1 MYHSNQRHL
10 QAPLF
15 SDLNHLS
22 EKARAHL
29 DQSWAG
35 IFYREFF
42 CRLDEAPFAVLY
54 SDTPSRPNIPVNVLV
69 GLEALKAGFGWSDEE
84 MHDAFLFD
92 VQVRYALGYRN
103 LGEGDFDLRTVY
115 NFRGRLSAHMRETG
129 ENLIEHAFAQ
139 ITDEQIAAF
148 QLKTGRLRMDSTQ
161 IASNIERMGRIQLLV
176 EVLQRT
182 HRMLS
187 DLDQAQYAD
196 DFAPYLKGSSGQ
208 YVYHLKGQD
217 TAPHLQRIGELMHRL
232 LVELAPGYTEDETY
246 QMLQRVFDEQFV
258 LSDPESQAAADEDAG
273 SAPTPGPL
281 EADESSVALAT
292 SDDTSIPMRSAVAST
307 GLGNGDPDGAS
318 ALSSPAL
325 VQVRPGTDISPRS
338 LRSPDDPEATYR
350 KKGHK
355 AYEGYVTNITET
367 CDLDNPFQLIVKVQ
381 TAPNATEDTTLLLET
396 ASELKARL
404 DVHTLYND
412 AGYCSPEV
420 DRVLR
425 ALKIEQVPSALCGK
439 APSADRTTLADC
451 HIEFD
456 ADRQPTYITCP
467 HGIIATVEPGQAD
480 GRYIARWIDAPCEE
494 CHFHKRGN
502 PASNQSQAMTVL
514 RFSQAD
520 LDLALRRQRSRAYH
534 RAKHKL
540 RAAVEAAVGAVKRP
554 FSDDQLPVRGTLRM
568 GQVMIGSAAMVN
580 IRRIQRHLMKKK
592 HPDRSNPAERSGTGS
607 AGSHVGEPPAVFLST
622 PWMWFRRWLQLGR
635 LDRTALA
642 LGF

>member
-1 MYHSNQRHL
+1 MYQPNQRHL
-10 QAPLF
+10 QALLF
-15 SDLNHLS
+15 SDLNHLT
-22 EKARAHL
+22 EKARTRL
-29 DQSWAG
+29 DRSWAG
-35 IFYREFF
+35 VFYREFF
-42 CRLDEAPFAVLY
+42 CRLDESPFAVLY

-115 NFRGRLSAHMRETG
+115 NFRGRLSHHMRETG
-129 ENLIEHAFAQ
+129 ENLIEHAFVQ

-148 QLKTGRLRMDSTQ
+148 ELKTGRLRMDSTQ

-187 DLDQAQYAD
+187 DSDQAQYAD

-232 LVELAPGYTEDETY
+232 LVELAPVYTEDETY

-258 LSDPESQAAADEDAG
+258 LNDPESQAAADEDAG
-273 SAPTPGPL
+273 GGPTPGSL
-281 EADESSVALAT
+281 EADESAVTLAT
-292 SDDTSIPMRSAVAST
+292 SDDTSPSMSSAVAST
-307 GLGNGDPDGAS
+307 GLGNSDPDGAS
-318 ALSSPAL
+318 ASSAPSL
-325 VQVRPGTDISPRS
+325 VQVRPGKDISPRS

-367 CDLDNPFQLIVKVQ
+367 CDLSNPFQLIVKVQ

-396 ASELKARL
+396 APELKARL
-404 DVHTLYND
+404 NVHTLYND

-425 ALKIEQVPSALCGK
+425 DLRIEQVPSALCGK
-439 APSADRTTLADC
+439 PPNPNRTTLADC
-451 HIEFD
+451 HIQFD
-456 ADRQPTYITCP
+456 ADGQPTQITCP
-467 HGIIATVEPGQAD
+467 HGNVATVEPGQAK
-480 GRYIARWIDAPCEE
+480 GRYIARWADAPCGE
-494 CHFHKRGN
+494 CHFKLCNR
-502 PASNQSQAMTVL
+502 SSDQRRTMTVL
-514 RFSQAD
+514 RFGQAD
-520 LDLALRRQRSRAYH
+520 LDLALRRQRSRAY
-534 RAKHKL
+534 RLGKHKL
-540 RAAVEAAVGAVKRP
+540 RAAVEATVGAAKRP
-554 FSDDQLPVRGTLRM
+554 FGDDQLPVRGKLRM
-568 GQVMIGSAAMVN
+568 GQMMIGSSAMVN
-580 IRRIQRHLMKKK
+580 IRRIQRYLAKKN
-592 HPDRSNPAERSGTGS
+592 HPDRSKPVARQE
-607 AGSHVGEPPAVFLST
+607 AGSPRNQIGEPLAVFLSRFQAC
-622 PWMWFRRWLQLGR
+622 FRCWLQVGR
-635 LDRTALA
+635 LDGTALA

>member
-1 MYHSNQRHL
+1 MYQPNQCHL

-22 EKARAHL
+22 EKARTRL

-35 IFYREFF
+35 AFYRDFF

-54 SDTPSRPNIPVNVLV
+54 VDTPSRPNIPVNVLV
-69 GLEALKAGFGWSDEE
+69 GLEALKAGFGWSDAE

-115 NFRGRLSAHMRETG
+115 NFRGRVSRHMRETG
-129 ENLIEHAFAQ
+129 ENLIEHAFVQ

-176 EVLQRT
+176 EVLQRA

-196 DFAPYLKGSSGQ
+196 EFAPYLKGSSGQ

-232 LVELAPGYTEDETY
+232 LVELAPVYTEDETY

-258 LSDPESQAAADEDAG
+258 LRDPESQPAADEDAG
-273 SAPTPGPL
+273 EAPPPASL

-292 SDDTSIPMRSAVAST
+292 SDDTSTPMSSAVAST
-307 GLGNGDPDGAS
+307 GPGNGDPDGAS
-318 ALSSPAL
+318 APSAPSL
-325 VQVRPGTDISPRS
+325 VQVRAGTDISPRS

-396 ASELKARL
+396 APELKARL

-412 AGYCSPEV
+412 ARYCSPEV
-420 DRVLR
+420 DRVMR
-425 ALKIEQVPSALCGK
+425 ALQIEQVPSALCGK
-439 APSADRTTLADC
+439 PPNPNRTTLADC
-451 HIEFD
+451 HIQFD
-456 ADRQPTYITCP
+456 ADGQPTHITCP
-467 HGIIATVEPGQAD
+467 HGNVATVEPGQAE
-480 GRYIARWIDAPCEE
+480 GRYIARWADAPCGA
-494 CHFHKRGN
+494 CHFKPCNRSSD
-502 PASNQSQAMTVL
+502 PLQAMTVL
-514 RFSQAD
+514 RFGQAD
-520 LDLALRRQRSRAYH
+520 LDLALRRQRSRAY
-534 RAKHKL
+534 RLGKHKL
-540 RAAVEAAVGAVKRP
+540 RAAVEATVAAVKRP

-568 GQVMIGSAAMVN
+568 DQMMIGSAAMVN
-580 IRRIQRHLMKKK
+580 IRRIQRYLAKKN
-592 HPDRSNPAERSGTGS
+592 HPDRSKSVARQEAGS
-607 AGSHVGEPPAVFLST
+607 ARNQVGKSLVIFLSAFQAR
-622 PWMWFRRWLQLGR
+622 FRCWLQTGR

>member
-1 MYHSNQRHL
+1 MYQPNQRHL

-15 SDLNHLS
+15 SDLDHLS
-22 EKARAHL
+22 EKTRAHL
-29 DQSWAG
+29 DESWAG
-35 IFYREFF
+35 VFYREFF

-54 SDTPSRPNIPVNVLV
+54 SDAPSRPNIPVNVLV
-69 GLEALKAGFGWSDEE
+69 GLEALKAGLGWSDEE
-84 MHDAFLFD
+84 MHDAFLFN

-115 NFRGRLSAHMRETG
+115 NFRHRLRDHMRETG
-129 ENLIEHAFAQ
+129 ENLIEHAFAH

-187 DLDQAQYAD
+187 DSDQSHYAD

-208 YVYHLKGQD
+208 YVYHLKDQD
-217 TAPHLQRIGELMHRL
+217 TAPHLQGIGELMHRL
-232 LVELAPGYTEDETY
+232 LVELAPVYADDETY
-246 QMLQRVFDEQFV
+246 QMLQRVFGEQFV
-258 LSDPESQAAADEDAG
+258 LRDHESPVAADDEAKDASSSG
-273 SAPTPGPL
+273 QLGAADSSTALPTSNDTPKPTVL
-281 EADESSVALAT
+281 PVESTCVRDNDP
-292 SDDTSIPMRSAVAST
+292 DDTPASVT
-307 GLGNGDPDGAS
+307 TS
-318 ALSSPAL
+318 L
-325 VQVRPGTDISPRS
+325 VQVRPGKDISPRS

-367 CDLDNPFQLIVKVQ
+367 CELDNPFQLIVKVQ
-381 TAPNATEDTTLLLET
+381 TAPNATEDTTLLLE
-396 ASELKARL
+396 AVPELKARL
-404 DVHTLYND
+404 DVHSLYND
-412 AGYCSPEV
+412 AGFCSPEV

-425 ALKIEQVPSALCGK
+425 ALKIEQVPSALRGK
-439 APSADRTTLADC
+439 APSPNRTTLADC

-456 ADRQPTYITCP
+456 PDGQPIHITCP
-467 HGIIATVEPGQAD
+467 HDNIATVEPGQAD

-494 CHFHKRGN
+494 CHFHKPGN
-502 PASNQSQAMTVL
+502 PSSNQSQAMTVV

-520 LDLALRRQRSRAYH
+520 LDLALRRQRSRAYR

-540 RAAVEAAVGAVKRP
+540 RAAVEAAVAAVKRP
-554 FSDDQLPVRGTLRM
+554 FGDNQLPVRGTLRM

-580 IRRIQRHLMKKK
+580 IRRIQRYLVKKN
-592 HPDRSNPAERSGTGS
+592 HPDRSKPAERSGTGS
-607 AGSHVGEPPAVFLST
+607 AGSHVGEPLAVFLSSLRT
-622 PWMWFRRWLQLGR
+622 WFRRWLQPGR